1 MKQHTFPPVPSRCYD
16 DAEGTKRVWAIIAEP
31 EKDDSY
37 ALGSGGG
44 YRHLR
49 FSFVSVPG
57 YFGNGQPSAN
67 NMRSDLDS
75 PLYDLRI
82 DSQGSQYRPD
92 ELYSQDVEYHRV
104 HSLDLNKAQRYAAF
118 LTKLHAKLD
127 ALRTEHGGVDSFAQ
141 YVTRICQVL
150 KVRYLI
156 LRDSESSGMYSDG
169 RYTFVTLYQR
179 GNHGLIDKLDGAD
192 LQYHVRQLQHALWSK
207 EDREEAKRRQEQK
220 DAEEAQRRA
229 VAAAEHAPCL
239 RCGAYE
245 PDHMAGCEVAS

>member
-1 MKQHTFPPVPSRCYD
+1 MKQHPFPPVPSRCYD
-16 DAEGTKRVWAIIAEP
+16 DAEGTKRVWAIIADP
-31 EKDDSY
+31 ERDDSY
-37 ALGSGGG
+37 GSGSGGG

-57 YFGNGQPSAN
+57 YFGAGQPTADN
-67 NMRSDLDS
+67 IRGDLDS

-92 ELYSQDVEYHRV
+92 ELYSQEIEYHRV
-104 HSLDLNKAQRYAAF
+104 HSLGLNKAERYATF
-118 LTKLHAKLD
+118 LRKLEGKLD
-127 ALRTEHGGVDSFAQ
+127 ALRTEHGRVDSFAQ

-156 LRDSESSGMYSDG
+156 LKDTESSGMYCDG

-192 LQYHVRQLQHALWSK
+192 LQYHVRQLQFALWSK
-207 EDREEAKRRQEQK
+207 EDRDEAKRRDEQ
-220 DAEEAQRRA
+220 AAVVQR
-229 VAAAEHAPCL
+229 AAAAAAAVNE
-239 RCGAYE
+239 
-245 PDHMAGCEVAS
+245 